1 MIWLVAAAFAEDA
14 PPERWWLGLPVQSV
28 QIVSPG
34 GGVPEESLDPLLRV
48 RQGQALDPGN
58 VRLDLATL
66 FHAGDF
72 ASLEADVQPWV
83 DYDESGEPR
92 QAVILRYLVTP
103 APRAAA
109 VRVQGADALPTRH
122 VIDAAAVPIGAAF
135 FPNVDGPR
143 TAARVKAAYAAAG
156 FEGTVVEVDAYETGR
171 RGRDGAD
178 RLEVWVRVDEGEP
191 RTLEQLAVT
200 GDNPVTEHRIRRV
213 ARRAGLAVG
222 RPVTESAIR
231 AAQYAVR
238 ADLAGPD
245 RYFGV
250 RPGGYIEARVTPAVD
265 RTDAEG
271 WTIALHVESGH
282 RLTLDVDGL
291 WPWPRSKA
299 REALGI
305 DERLRLTRGFVDE
318 APVRLGDWMARRGF
332 RDARASVT
340 LTTEDRE
347 KVLAIAVERG
357 PRHHLTPVFGRQLR
371 VDFFGNDAVSDADL
385 RTVMEQASDQVLRYG
400 WITDGELEKGL
411 SAARD
416 RYHASGYP
424 SATFEIV
431 ESTEKE
437 RFSPLWLVPG
447 YAPVARKFGAEHP
460 VDVRV
465 RVSVAE
471 GALVRLGALEIAGAA
486 PEVDMASF
494 DATLAAMVD
503 QPYSP
508 QAIAELA
515 QRVVVAHRDA
525 GYLEADVRI
534 AQKTEGDQATASIG
548 VEAGPRVLLRSVV
561 FTGAVRTRTT
571 FLRRQLDLTLG
582 EPLTEYDLAAVRR
595 DLYDLSI
602 FRTVQTE
609 LLGEG
614 TQRDLLIDVVER
626 ARVSYELGG
635 GLSTDQGAR
644 GFARVTRHN
653 LWGLGHTAE
662 LFALAGLDY
671 RSDSLTDWR
680 FDARDPQWRAAA
692 TYTAPHFPWRNQRV
706 VLDVVFREQ
715 DQERTWRMARSAMG
729 LTIETALGTRTT
741 LRTGIRSE
749 TRRLLEVDPGALL
762 PGEPWAT
769 LLDPDGNVPLPSVW
783 REQHTLTALVLHDRR
798 DDPIQP
804 TRGLLVSATT
814 ELFPGVRLGL
824 WSDVLPAV
832 WFGRAEA
839 RGAAYLPVGATT
851 LHLSG
856 VGAGARP
863 FAGGTIPLEDRYRLG
878 GTGNLRGF
886 RRDAVGP
893 RNEVD
898 QVLVDWPDEL
908 LPIVTEA
915 IRTDSTRWVSTGGD
929 TLALAS
935 VEWLVP
941 LPVLGLKSYEGYAAA
956 IWAEAG
962 NTWLQSATATSEL
975 PQYRALFAPPLRYAV
990 GAGLRVVTPIGP
1002 LQIDLASNPAVALA
1016 RGEVQKLLRDDWEEP
1031 AFRAHLSLG
1040 TLF

>member
-1 MIWLVAAAFAEDA
+1 MIWLVAAAFAEE
-14 PPERWWLGLPVQSV
+14 PSPERWWLGLPVQSV

-48 RQGQALDPGN
+48 RQGEPLDPGN

-83 DYDESGEPR
+83 DYDEFGEPR

-103 APRAAA
+103 APRASA
-109 VRVQGADALPTRH
+109 VRVQGADELPARQ
-122 VIDAAAVPIGAAF
+122 VIDASAVSIGTAF
-135 FPNVDGPR
+135 FQEVDGPR
-143 TAARVKAAYAAAG
+143 VAARVKAAYVAAG
-156 FEGTVVEVDAYETGR
+156 FEETVVEVDAYSTGR
-171 RGRDGAD
+171 RGRDGSD
-178 RLEVWVRVDEGEP
+178 HLEVWVRVDEGEP
-191 RTLEQLAVT
+191 RTLERLVVT
-200 GDNPVTEHRIRRV
+200 GDHPVSERRLLRVAKAAGLSEGKPVTE
-213 ARRAGLAVG
+213 A
-222 RPVTESAIR
+222 AIR

-245 RYFGV
+245 RYFGA
-250 RPGGYIEARVTPAVD
+250 RRGGYIEARVTPAVD
-265 RTDAEG
+265 HNDTDG
-271 WTIALHVESGH
+271 WTVALHVESGH
-282 RLTLDVDGL
+282 RLVLNVDGM

-305 DERLRLTRGFVDE
+305 DERLRLTHGFVDA
-318 APVRLGDWMARRGF
+318 APERISDWMARRGF
-332 RDARASVT
+332 MDARAAVSLETAEAEKT
-340 LTTEDRE
+340 LT
-347 KVLAIAVERG
+347 IAVERG

-371 VDFFGNDAVSDADL
+371 VDFIGNNAVSDADL

-400 WITDGELEKGL
+400 WLTDGEIAKGL

-416 RYHASGYP
+416 RYRASGYP
-424 SATFEIV
+424 GASFEV
-431 ESTEKE
+431 LETTESR
-437 RFSPLWLVPG
+437 RFSPSWLLPG
-447 YAPVARKFGAEHP
+447 YAAVARKFGAEHP
-460 VDVRV
+460 VDVHV
-465 RVSVAE
+465 RVAVAE
-471 GALVRLGALEIAGAA
+471 GPLVRLAALEIVGAA
-486 PEVDMASF
+486 PEVNMTAF
-494 DATLAAMVD
+494 DASLASMVD

-534 AQKTEGDQATASIG
+534 AQKTEDDRATASIG
-548 VEAGPRVLLRSVV
+548 LATGPRVVLRSVV

-571 FLRRQLDLTLG
+571 FLRRQLDLRLG
-582 EPLTEYDLAAVRR
+582 EPLTDSDLASVRR

-614 TQRDLLIDVVER
+614 AQRDLLIDIVER
-626 ARVSYELGG
+626 PRVSYELGG
-635 GLSTDQGAR
+635 GVSTDQGAR

-653 LWGLGHTAE
+653 LWGVGHTAE

-671 RSDSLTDWR
+671 RSESLTDWG
-680 FDARDPQWRAAA
+680 FDVRDPQWRAAA
-692 TYTAPHFPWRNQRV
+692 TYTAPHFPLRNQHIV
-706 VLDVVFREQ
+706 FDVVFREQ
-715 DQERTWRMARSAMG
+715 DQERTWRMARSAIG
-729 LTIETALGTRTT
+729 LTIETQLGAGTT

-769 LLDPDGNVPLPSVW
+769 LLDADGNVPIPSAW
-783 REQHTLTALVLHDRR
+783 REQHTLSALILHDRR

-814 ELFPGVRLGL
+814 ELSPGARLGI
-824 WSDVLPAV
+824 WNDVLAPV

-839 RGAAYLPVGATT
+839 RGAAYVPLGATT

-856 VGAGARP
+856 IGAGARP

-878 GTGNLRGF
+878 GTGSLRGF

-893 RNEVD
+893 RNEVA
-898 QVLVDWPDEL
+898 QVSVDWPDEL
-908 LPIVTEA
+908 LPIATEA
-915 IRTDSTRWVSTGGD
+915 LRTDPTRWVSTGGD
-929 TLALAS
+929 TMALAT

-941 LPVLGLKSYEGYAAA
+941 LPALGLKSYDGYSAAV
-956 IWAEAG
+956 WAEAG
-962 NTWLQSATATSEL
+962 NVWLQSGTSTSEL
-975 PQYRALFAPPLRYAV
+975 PQYRALFDPLVRYSL

-1002 LQIDLASNPAVALA
+1002 LQIDLATNPAAALA
-1016 RGEVQKLLRDDWEEP
+1016 SGAGQKLLRTDWEEP
-1031 AFRAHLSLG
+1031 LVRAHLSLG